1 MMGNM
6 DNPIDPKDTVERYF
20 TVLKS
25 LNEFDKEA
33 VRGLVQGLLALSK
46 RELCFTGS
54 YYRAVGNIETTLT
67 LKNVRDFQAIAMMSR
82 SIFEIA
88 VDLALAVETP
98 ESEKHI
104 IAHADVEKLRAA
116 RKIVEF
122 TGSNP
127 GATVHDATYRE
138 FIASQ
143 EDRIDQEAKALW
155 PTSYNSVAHWSG
167 INLEKRVA
175 KMGMPFTQVYAVNYP
190 QLSWYAHAGIAGV
203 LNLEKESFRM
213 LAGVAFTVMAEMYMV
228 VLAIIIKQFKIN
240 KANDKISDLM
250 TLAKMLPFT
259 DGAIQAEQ
267 LRKALLG

>member
-1 MMGNM
+1 M
-6 DNPIDPKDTVERYF
+6 DNSIDPKDTVERYF

-25 LNEFDKEA
+25 LNEFDKKE
-33 VRGLVQGLLALSK
+33 VRPLVQGSLSLSK

-54 YYRAVGNIETTLT
+54 YYRAVGNVETTLT
-67 LKNVRDFQAIAMMSR
+67 LKSIRDFQAIAMMAR

-88 VDLALAVETP
+88 VDLALAVDTP
-98 ESEKHI
+98 ESERRI

-116 RKIVEF
+116 RKIIEF
-122 TGSNP
+122 RDANLNV
-127 GATVHDATYRE
+127 AIHDATYRE
-138 FIASQ
+138 FVATQ
-143 EDRIDQEAKALW
+143 ADRIDQEAKVLW
-155 PTSYNSVAHWSG
+155 PTNYQSVAHWAG

-190 QLSWYAHAGIAGV
+190 QLSWYGHAGITGV
-203 LNLEKESFRM
+203 INLEKESFRM
-213 LAGVAFTVMAEMYMV
+213 LAGIAFTVTAEMYMV

-267 LRKALLG
+267 LRRALID